1 MLEGSYVG
9 LGCCQILL
17 LHIEYCLITG
27 TLGCCQDA
35 GLETRMQHPS
45 RASASRMLELG
56 AENNPKTRL
65 SCPQGPLNFSEMTSG
80 RMI

>member
-9 LGCCQILL
+9 
-17 LHIEYCLITG
+17 
-27 TLGCCQDA
+27 LGCCQDA

-56 AENNPKTRL
+56 AEKKTKNQL
-65 SCPQGPLNFSEMTSG
+65 SCPQGPLNFSKMTSG
-80 RMI
+80 KNDLGQKPQIGIIVAA